1 MVLKDIEARK
11 EYQSQ
16 WYLRKKSG
24 LPTRTTKIFS
34 KKEIIKMTK
43 KRVKKASITLRI
55 KRKRIMDEILGDN
68 CKFCQ
73 SKRFVKCHRKD
84 GSKHKDLSWM
94 SLEDLRNE
102 LETGYYVRLCS
113 RCHGCVHWCMNILGM
128 DWNNINKN

>member
-24 LPTRTTKIFS
+24 LPTRTTKIIS
-34 KKEIIKMTK
+34 KKEKIKMTK

-55 KRKRIMDEILGDN
+55 KKKRIMDEILGNN
-68 CKFCQ
+68 CKLCQ
-73 SKRFVKCHRKD
+73 SKRSMKCHRKN
-84 GSKHKDLSWM
+84 GSKHKDLSCM

-102 LETGYYVRLCS
+102 LETGDYVRLCS
-113 RCHGCVHWCMNILGM
+113 RCHGCVHWCMNILSM
-128 DWNNINKN
+128 DWDDINKN